1 MFKSNKLAST
11 FSRKISAAARLAI
24 EDITNG
30 RAQQEPNITD
40 QLIAY
45 IQSEVQRANRPG
57 LTWSAMTLT
66 DRGPGSQE
74 RRKYGV
80 DLVGSLEIRLRGLE
94 VRKGFLAQAK
104 KVDPNERY
112 PNQEYQRLRSQCED
126 MLRLSAASYVF
137 LYSAVDGFSVV
148 PALSVLSARNCNPHE
163 LTTKPLQRFF
173 SGHFDCFIILRKI

>member
-1 MFKSNKLAST
+1 MAGLEKSAAGFDMFKSNKLAST

-40 QLIAY
+40 RLIAY

-57 LTWSAMTLT
+57 LTWSAMIRT

-74 RRKYGV
+74 RKYGA
-80 DLVGSLEIRLRGLE
+80 DLVDSLEIRLGGFE

-112 PNQEYQRLRSQCED
+112 PSQEYQRLKSQCED

-137 LYSAVDGFSVV
+137 FCTL
-148 PALSVLSARNCNPHE
+148 H
-163 LTTKPLQRFF
+163 
-173 SGHFDCFIILRKI
+173 